1 MATKMELLGNLALVK
16 ITVPDVNVLKMAGT
30 DRTYFASWK
39 KLSVSLPKKNIPG
52 SGTVQACSGYEYK
65 WGYYPANSTKPIMDS
80 SWTSVG
86 RDIVRA
92 TYDPPDPAVKII
104 FQIRPISKSYTVK
117 VNKKTKTSKYFNPV
131 TVTANVPIPTQEQ
144 SVPTKPGAPTVTAEN
159 YVFKATVT
167 NLASSIKNVRFQVV
181 RDNSTVSVDQTISTR
196 YGQAVLQ
203 VSYSAGHTY
212 KCRIKVSN
220 VYGTSDWSEYSSE
233 TTPIPTA
240 ITKFTVL
247 KAISYNSVRIDWP
260 AVPYADG
267 YEVEYTTDYSYFD
280 RTSVSSATTETNSI
294 IITGLDPGETYY
306 FRARAVNDNSY
317 KSKWYP
323 ANSSASIKIGRPPAP
338 PTTFSSFSSIK
349 VGEKIR
355 LYWVHNSQDSS
366 SQTEAKVELKFY
378 STTLGTLTDEVTI
391 QNPYYDDDLRRDE
404 TLYFEINTANTYVAR
419 TGGFTFDFS
428 DGVSIEWR
436 VKTRGIMDEYGEWS
450 VIRKIDIYAPPTL
463 IILASSETSGWIWDP
478 FNFNTDDINNTIRI
492 PTITDENIVTKYPI
506 AISLESGPNTQ
517 TPIGYY
523 LEIVANEDYTYEDV
537 FGELHNVGENE
548 VIYSTYFNDDK
559 HSTYKMLQAFDT
571 TLHSSISYTIRG
583 KVTMNSGLT
592 AEAEFVFEVEWEDQD
607 MFPDMG
613 IVVDEDTLTAAINPY
628 CLTGDLMSQEIDDDE
643 EVEPVPGEEENYLV
657 EDVVLSVYRKNADGE
672 FVEIASQI
680 DNTGSVFVIDP
691 HPTLNYVLYRVVAT
705 SLITGAQVYSDSLAI
720 PVNQPGVVINWNEE
734 VKTIPALDI
743 PEDDMVL
750 EDIGYNGSMLILP
763 YNVNISEKH
772 GRDVELVKYIGRKR
786 PVSYYGTQLD
796 ESATWTTECPVTDE
810 VTLELLRKL
819 SNYIGDVYV
828 RESNS
833 RSGYWAN
840 IEVSFNDDHC
850 AVVVPISL
858 TLQRVEGGA

>member
-1 MATKMELLGNLALVK
+1 MAKKTVLISYLLPQKVSVQNIQ
-16 ITVPDVNVLKMAGT
+16 ITKMAGT
-30 DRTYFASWK
+30 DRTYFASWN
-39 KLSVSLPKKNIPG
+39 KLTVSLPKNNQTGKAK
-52 SGTVQACSGYEYK
+52 VQACSGYEYR
-65 WGYYPANSTKPIMDS
+65 WGYYPSNSSKPIMDN

-92 TYDPPDPAVKII
+92 TYDPSDPAIKIV
-104 FQIRPISKSYTVK
+104 FEIRPLSKSYTTT
-117 VNKKTKTSKYFNPV
+117 VNKKKKTSKYFTPV
-131 TVTANVPIPTQEQ
+131 TERVSLAVPTSEQ
-144 SVPTKPGAPTVTAEN
+144 AVPTKPSAPTVTAEN
-159 YVFKATVT
+159 FVLKAVIN
-167 NLASSIKNVRFQVV
+167 NLAASIKTVRFQVV
-181 RDNSTVSVDQTISTR
+181 RDNSTVSVDQSVSTK

-220 VYGTSDWSEYSSE
+220 AYGTSDWSDYSAD
-233 TTPIPTA
+233 TTAIPTA
-240 ITKFTVL
+240 ITSFTTL
-247 KAISYNSVRIDWP
+247 KAVSYNSVRIDWP
-260 AVPYADG
+260 AVAYADS

-323 ANSSASIKIGRPPAP
+323 TDSSASIKIGRPPAP
-338 PTTFSSFSSIK
+338 PTTYSSFSSIK

-366 SQTEAKVELKFY
+366 SQTEAKIELKFY

-391 QNPYYDDDLRRDE
+391 QNPYYDDELRRDE

-419 TGGFTFDFS
+419 TGGFTFDFT

-436 VKTRGIMDEYGEWS
+436 VQTKGIIDTYGEWS

-463 IILASSETSGWIWDP
+463 IIFASSETSEWIWDP
-478 FNFNTDDINNTIRI
+478 FDLTNGNTNTSIRI
-492 PTITDENIVTKYPI
+492 PETTEDPIFTKYPI
-506 AISLESGPNTQ
+506 AISLESGPTTQ

-571 TLHSSISYTIRG
+571 TLHSSVSYTIRG

-592 AEAEFVFEVEWEDQD
+592 AEAEFIFEVEWEDQD

-672 FVEIASQI
+672 FIEIASQI
-680 DNTGSVFVIDP
+680 DNTGSVYVIDP

-720 PVNQPGVVINWNEE
+720 PVDQPGVVINWDEE

-750 EDIGYNGSMLILP
+750 EDLGYNGSMLILP
-763 YNVNISEKH
+763 YNVNVSEKH

-796 ESATWTTECPVTDE
+796 ESATWTTECPITDE
-810 VTLELLRKL
+810 ATLESLRKL